1 MNRRKVKM
9 KSITEQKIME
19 LDEIARQLRVESIK
33 MIYKRQAGHPGGSL
47 SAAEIISVLFFHKL
61 RIDPKNL
68 DWEDRDRFLLSKG
81 HASAVLYAAMARRGF
96 FPEEDLYHWG
106 ELDCH
111 LQGHPDRV
119 KTPGIEMS
127 AGPLGHGLAIG
138 AGLAMAAR
146 KRNKSYRTYVLMG
159 DGEMQAGIVWE
170 GANVAAKYQLSNLTA
185 ILDYN
190 DVQLDGPVH
199 EIMPLEPLADR
210 WKAFNWHVLEING
223 HNTRQVIEALDHVE
237 EIHSQPTIIIA
248 HTTKGKG
255 VSYMENESSWHGA
268 VPKPVQYEQA
278 LAELQKEEV

>member
-1 MNRRKVKM
+1 MNYIR
-9 KSITEQKIME
+9 EEKILE
-19 LDEIARQLRVESIK
+19 LEEIARLLRIDSIK
-33 MIYKRQAGHPGGSL
+33 MIYKRGSGHPGGSL

-61 RIDPKNL
+61 KIDPSNPK
-68 DWEDRDRFLLSKG
+68 WEERDRFFLSKG

-96 FPEEDLYHWG
+96 FPMEDLDQWG

-127 AGPLGHGLAIG
+127 AGPLGHGIAVG
-138 AGLAMAAR
+138 AGNAMAA
-146 KRNKSYRTYVLMG
+146 KTKKQDYRTYVLMG

-170 GANVAAKYQLSNLTA
+170 AATTASKFHLNNLTV

-190 DVQLDGPVH
+190 DVQLDGAVH

-210 WKAFNWHVLEING
+210 WKAFNWHVIEING
-223 HNTRQVIEALDHVE
+223 HNTRQIIEALDLTN

-255 VSYMENESSWHGA
+255 VSYMENDSKWHGA
-268 VPKPVQYEQA
+268 VPKPDQYEQA
-278 LAELQKEEV
+278 LTELTKEG

>member
-1 MNRRKVKM
+1 MNYIR
-9 KSITEQKIME
+9 EEKILE
-19 LDEIARQLRVESIK
+19 LEEIARLLRIDSIK
-33 MIYKRQAGHPGGSL
+33 MIYKRGSGHPGGSL

-61 RIDPKNL
+61 KIDPSNPK
-68 DWEDRDRFLLSKG
+68 WEERDRFFLSKG

-96 FPEEDLYHWG
+96 FPMEDLDQWG

-127 AGPLGHGLAIG
+127 AGPLGHGIAVG
-138 AGLAMAAR
+138 AGNAMAA
-146 KRNKSYRTYVLMG
+146 KTKKQDYRTYVLMG

-170 GANVAAKYQLSNLTA
+170 AATTASKFHLNNLTV

-190 DVQLDGPVH
+190 DVQLDGAVH

-210 WKAFNWHVLEING
+210 WKAFNWHVVEING
-223 HNTRQVIEALDHVE
+223 HNTRQVIEALDLTT

-255 VSYMENESSWHGA
+255 VSYMENDSKWHGA
-268 VPKPVQYEQA
+268 VPKPDQYEQA
-278 LAELQKEEV
+278 LAELMKEG

>member
-1 MNRRKVKM
+1 MNYIR
-9 KSITEQKIME
+9 EEKIIE
-19 LDEIARQLRVESIK
+19 LDEIARLLRIDSIK
-33 MIYKRQAGHPGGSL
+33 MIYKRGSGHPGGSL

-61 RIDPKNL
+61 KIDPSNPK
-68 DWEDRDRFLLSKG
+68 WEGRDRFFLSKG

-96 FPEEDLYHWG
+96 FPMEDLDQWG

-127 AGPLGHGLAIG
+127 AGPLGHGIAVG
-138 AGLAMAAR
+138 AGNAMAAKR
-146 KRNKSYRTYVLMG
+146 KKQDYRTYVLMG

-170 GANVAAKYQLSNLTA
+170 AATTASKFHLNNLTV

-190 DVQLDGPVH
+190 DVQLDGAVH

-210 WKAFNWHVLEING
+210 WKAFNWHVIEING
-223 HNTRQVIEALDHVE
+223 HNTRQVIDALDLTS

-255 VSYMENESSWHGA
+255 VSYMENDSKWHGA
-268 VPKPVQYEQA
+268 VPKPDQYEQA
-278 LAELQKEEV
+278 LTELMKEG

>member
-1 MNRRKVKM
+1 MRYT
-9 KSITEQKIME
+9 TEQEILKLE
-19 LDEIARQLRVESIK
+19 EIARQLRIDSIK

-47 SAAEIISVLFFHKL
+47 SAAEIISVLFFHIL
-61 RIDPKNL
+61 RLDPNKPE
-68 DWEDRDRFLLSKG
+68 WEDRDRFLLSKG
-81 HASAVLYAAMARRGF
+81 HASAILYAALAKRGF
-96 FPEEDLYHWG
+96 FPEDDLYHWG

-119 KTPGIEMS
+119 KTPGVEMS
-127 AGPLGHGLAIG
+127 AGPLGHGLAVG

-146 KRNKSYRTYVLMG
+146 KKSRSYRTYVLMG

-170 GANVAAKYQLSNLTA
+170 AANVAAKYHLSNLTA

-199 EIMPLEPLADR
+199 EIMPLEPMVDR

-223 HNTRQVIEALDHVE
+223 HNTRQVIEALELAGEV
-237 EIHSQPTIIIA
+237 HSQPTIIIA

-255 VSYMENESSWHGA
+255 VSYMENDHRWHGA
-268 VPKPVQYEQA
+268 VPNPVLYEQA
-278 LAELQKEEV
+278 LSELQKQER

>member
-1 MNRRKVKM
+1 MNYIR
-9 KSITEQKIME
+9 EEKIIE
-19 LDEIARQLRVESIK
+19 LDEIARLLRIDSIK
-33 MIYKRQAGHPGGSL
+33 MIYKRGSGHPGGSL

-61 RIDPKNL
+61 KIDPGNPK
-68 DWEDRDRFLLSKG
+68 WEGRDRFFLSKG

-96 FPEEDLYHWG
+96 FPMEDLDQWG

-127 AGPLGHGLAIG
+127 AGPLGHGIAVG
-138 AGLAMAAR
+138 AGNAMAAKR
-146 KRNKSYRTYVLMG
+146 KKQDYRTYVLMG

-170 GANVAAKYQLSNLTA
+170 AATTASKFHLNNLTV

-190 DVQLDGPVH
+190 DVQLDGAVH

-210 WKAFNWHVLEING
+210 WKAFNWHVVEING
-223 HNTRQVIEALDHVE
+223 HNTRQVIEALDLTS

-255 VSYMENESSWHGA
+255 VSYMENDSKWHGA
-268 VPKPVQYEQA
+268 VPKPDQYEQA
-278 LAELQKEEV
+278 LTELMKEG

>member
-1 MNRRKVKM
+1 MNYIR
-9 KSITEQKIME
+9 EEKIIE
-19 LDEIARQLRVESIK
+19 LDEIARLLRIDSIK
-33 MIYKRQAGHPGGSL
+33 MIYKRGSGHPGGSL

-61 RIDPKNL
+61 KIDPGNPK
-68 DWEDRDRFLLSKG
+68 WEGRDRFFLSKG

-96 FPEEDLYHWG
+96 FPMEDLDQWG

-127 AGPLGHGLAIG
+127 AGPLGHGIAVG
-138 AGLAMAAR
+138 AGNAMAAKR
-146 KRNKSYRTYVLMG
+146 KKQDYRTYVLMG

-170 GANVAAKYQLSNLTA
+170 AATTASKFHLNNLTV

-190 DVQLDGPVH
+190 DVQLDGAVH

-210 WKAFNWHVLEING
+210 WKAFNWHVIEING
-223 HNTRQVIEALDHVE
+223 HNIRQVIDALDLTG

-255 VSYMENESSWHGA
+255 VSYMENDSKWHGA
-268 VPKPVQYEQA
+268 VPKPDQYEQA
-278 LAELQKEEV
+278 LTELMKEG

>member
-1 MNRRKVKM
+1 MNYP
-9 KSITEQKIME
+9 TEQEILKLE
-19 LDEIARQLRVESIK
+19 EIARQLRIVSIK
-33 MIYKRQAGHPGGSL
+33 MIFKRQAGHPGGSL

-61 RIDPKNL
+61 RL
-68 DWEDRDRFLLSKG
+68 DQKSPAWEDRDRFLLSKG
-81 HASAVLYAAMARRGF
+81 HASAILYAALAKRGF
-96 FPEEDLYHWG
+96 FPEDDLYHWG

-111 LQGHPDRV
+111 LQGHPDRI

-146 KRNKSYRTYVLMG
+146 KKSKSYRTYVLMG

-170 GANVAAKYQLSNLTA
+170 AANVAAKYHLSNLTA

-199 EIMPLEPLADR
+199 EIMPMEPMVDR
-210 WKAFNWHVLEING
+210 WKAFNWHVIEING
-223 HNTRQVIEALDHVE
+223 HNTRQVIEALE
-237 EIHSQPTIIIA
+237 LAGEIHSQPTIIIA

-255 VSYMENESSWHGA
+255 VSYMENDHRWHGA
-268 VPKPVQYEQA
+268 VPKPDLYELA
-278 LAELQKEEV
+278 LSELSKEVI

>member
-1 MNRRKVKM
+1 MNYIR
-9 KSITEQKIME
+9 EEKIIE
-19 LDEIARQLRVESIK
+19 LDEIARLLRIDSIK
-33 MIYKRQAGHPGGSL
+33 MIYKRGSGHPGGSL

-61 RIDPKNL
+61 KIDPGNPK
-68 DWEDRDRFLLSKG
+68 WEGRDRFFLSKG

-96 FPEEDLYHWG
+96 FPMEDLDQWG

-127 AGPLGHGLAIG
+127 AGPLGHGIAVG
-138 AGLAMAAR
+138 AGNAMAAKR
-146 KRNKSYRTYVLMG
+146 KKQDYRTYVLMG

-170 GANVAAKYQLSNLTA
+170 AATTASKFHLNNLTV

-190 DVQLDGPVH
+190 DVQLDGAVH

-210 WKAFNWHVLEING
+210 WKAFNWHVIEING
-223 HNTRQVIEALDHVE
+223 HNIRQVIDALDLTS

-255 VSYMENESSWHGA
+255 VSYMENDSKWHGA
-268 VPKPVQYEQA
+268 VPKPDQYEQA
-278 LAELQKEEV
+278 LTELMKEG

>member
-1 MNRRKVKM
+1 MRANLR
-9 KSITEQKIME
+9 IT
-19 LDEIARQLRVESIK
+19 SIK

-61 RIDPKNL
+61 RLDPANPE
-68 DWEDRDRFLLSKG
+68 WEDRDRFLLSKG
-81 HASAVLYAAMARRGF
+81 HASAILYSALAKRAF
-96 FPEEDLYHWG
+96 FPEADLYRWG

-127 AGPLGHGLAIG
+127 AGPLGHGLAVG

-146 KRNKSYRTYVLMG
+146 RKEKKYRTYVLLG
-159 DGEMQAGIVWE
+159 DGEMQAGIIWE
-170 GANVAAKYQLSNLTA
+170 AANVAAKYHLSNLTA

-199 EIMPLEPLADR
+199 EIMPMEPMVDR

-223 HNTRQVIEALDHVE
+223 HNTRQVIEALDLAGEV
-237 EIHSQPTIIIA
+237 HSQPTIIIA

-255 VSYMENESSWHGA
+255 VSYMENDHRWHGA
-268 VPKPVQYEQA
+268 VPKPDQYEQA
-278 LAELQKEEV
+278 LSELTKVEV

>member
-1 MNRRKVKM
+1 MNYT
-9 KSITEQKIME
+9 TEEKILE
-19 LDEIARQLRVESIK
+19 LDEIARQLRIDSIK
-33 MIYKRQAGHPGGSL
+33 MIYKRQSGHPGGSL

-61 RIDPKNL
+61 KLDPKNPK
-68 DWEDRDRFLLSKG
+68 WEDRDRFFLSKG
-81 HASAVLYAAMARRGF
+81 HASAILYAAMAKRGF

-127 AGPLGHGLAIG
+127 AGPLGHGLPVG
-138 AGLAMAAR
+138 AGSAMAAR
-146 KRNKSYRTYVLMG
+146 KKNKGYRTYVLMG
-159 DGEMQAGIVWE
+159 DGEMQAGIIWE
-170 GANVAAKYQLSNLTA
+170 GANVAAKYHLSNLTA

-199 EIMPLEPLADR
+199 EIMPLEPIADR
-210 WKAFNWHVLEING
+210 WKAFNWHVIEING
-223 HNTRQVIEALDHVE
+223 HNVRQIIEAMDLAE

-255 VSYMENESSWHGA
+255 VSFMENDYRWHGA
-268 VPKPVQYEQA
+268 VPKPEQYDLA
-278 LAELQKEEV
+278 LAELSMEEK

>member
-1 MNRRKVKM
+1 MWYT
-9 KSITEQKIME
+9 TEREILNLE
-19 LDEIARQLRVESIK
+19 EIARQLRIVSIK

-61 RIDPKNL
+61 RLDPKNPA
-68 DWEDRDRFLLSKG
+68 WEDRDRFLLSKG
-81 HASAVLYAAMARRGF
+81 HASAILYAALAKRGF
-96 FPEEDLYHWG
+96 FPEDDLYHWG

-111 LQGHPDRV
+111 LQGHPDRI

-146 KRNKSYRTYVLMG
+146 KKSKSYRTYVLMG

-170 GANVAAKYQLSNLTA
+170 AANVAAKYHLSNLTA

-199 EIMPLEPLADR
+199 EIMPMEPMVDR
-210 WKAFNWHVLEING
+210 WKAFNWHVIEING
-223 HNTRQVIEALDHVE
+223 HNTRQVIEALE
-237 EIHSQPTIIIA
+237 LAGEIHSQPTIIIA

-255 VSYMENESSWHGA
+255 VSYMENDHRWHGA
-268 VPKPVQYEQA
+268 VPKPDLYELA
-278 LAELQKEEV
+278 LSELSKEVI

>member
-1 MNRRKVKM
+1 MNYIR
-9 KSITEQKIME
+9 EEKILE
-19 LDEIARQLRVESIK
+19 LEEIARLLRIDSIK
-33 MIYKRQAGHPGGSL
+33 MIYKRGSGHPGGSL

-61 RIDPKNL
+61 KIDPGNPK
-68 DWEDRDRFLLSKG
+68 WEGRDRFFLSKG

-96 FPEEDLYHWG
+96 FPMEDLDQWG

-127 AGPLGHGLAIG
+127 AGPLGHGIAVG
-138 AGLAMAAR
+138 AGNAMAAKR
-146 KRNKSYRTYVLMG
+146 KKQDYRTYVLMG

-170 GANVAAKYQLSNLTA
+170 AATTASKFHLNNLTV

-190 DVQLDGPVH
+190 DVQLDGAVH

-210 WKAFNWHVLEING
+210 WKAFNWHVVEING
-223 HNTRQVIEALDHVE
+223 HNTRQVIEALDLTS

-255 VSYMENESSWHGA
+255 VSYMENDSKWHGA
-268 VPKPVQYEQA
+268 VPKPDQYEQA
-278 LAELQKEEV
+278 LTELMKEG

>member
-1 MNRRKVKM
+1 MNYIR
-9 KSITEQKIME
+9 EEKILE
-19 LDEIARQLRVESIK
+19 LEEIARLLRIDSIK
-33 MIYKRQAGHPGGSL
+33 MIYKRGSGHPGGSL

-61 RIDPKNL
+61 KIDPSNPK
-68 DWEDRDRFLLSKG
+68 WEGRDRFFLSKG

-96 FPEEDLYHWG
+96 FPMEDLDQWG

-127 AGPLGHGLAIG
+127 AGPLGHGIAVG
-138 AGLAMAAR
+138 AGNAMAA
-146 KRNKSYRTYVLMG
+146 KTKKQDYRTYVLMG

-170 GANVAAKYQLSNLTA
+170 AATTASKFHLNNLTV

-190 DVQLDGPVH
+190 DVQLDGAVH

-210 WKAFNWHVLEING
+210 WKAFNWHVVEING
-223 HNTRQVIEALDHVE
+223 HNIRQVAEALDLTN

-255 VSYMENESSWHGA
+255 VSFMENDSKWHGA
-268 VPKPVQYEQA
+268 VPKPDQYEQA
-278 LAELQKEEV
+278 LTELMKEG

>member
-1 MNRRKVKM
+1 MNYIR
-9 KSITEQKIME
+9 EEKIIE
-19 LDEIARQLRVESIK
+19 LDEIARLLRIDSIK
-33 MIYKRQAGHPGGSL
+33 MIYKRGSGHPGGSL

-61 RIDPKNL
+61 KIDPSNPK
-68 DWEDRDRFLLSKG
+68 WEGRDRFFLSKG

-96 FPEEDLYHWG
+96 FPMEDLDRWG

-127 AGPLGHGLAIG
+127 AGPLGHGIAVG
-138 AGLAMAAR
+138 AGNAMAA
-146 KRNKSYRTYVLMG
+146 KAKKQDYRTYVLMG

-170 GANVAAKYQLSNLTA
+170 AATAASKFHLNNLTV

-210 WKAFNWHVLEING
+210 WKAFNWHVMEING
-223 HNTRQVIEALDHVE
+223 HNIRQVIDALDLTS

-255 VSYMENESSWHGA
+255 VSYMENDSKWHGA
-268 VPKPVQYEQA
+268 VPKPDQYEQA
-278 LAELQKEEV
+278 LSELMKEG

>member
-1 MNRRKVKM
+1 MNYIR
-9 KSITEQKIME
+9 EEKILE
-19 LDEIARQLRVESIK
+19 LEEIARLLRIDSIK
-33 MIYKRQAGHPGGSL
+33 MIYKRGSGHPGGSL

-61 RIDPKNL
+61 KIDPSNPK
-68 DWEDRDRFLLSKG
+68 WEERDRFFLSKG

-96 FPEEDLYHWG
+96 FPMEDLDQWG

-127 AGPLGHGLAIG
+127 AGPLGHGIAVG
-138 AGLAMAAR
+138 AGNAMAA
-146 KRNKSYRTYVLMG
+146 KTKKQDYRTYVLMG

-170 GANVAAKYQLSNLTA
+170 AATTASKFHLNNLTV

-190 DVQLDGPVH
+190 DVQLDGAVH

-210 WKAFNWHVLEING
+210 WKAFNWHVVEING
-223 HNTRQVIEALDHVE
+223 HNTRQVIEALDLTT

-255 VSYMENESSWHGA
+255 VSYMENDSKWHGA
-268 VPKPVQYEQA
+268 VPKSDQYEQA
-278 LAELQKEEV
+278 LAELMKEG